1 MRLTSQFF
9 LCSIFLVFL
18 CACGNEEP
26 VSQNISPAV
35 KLDSVKKFIKTNFI
49 SEKAKKLDALFKNKV
64 KTTGFNGCVLV
75 AQHGHIV
82 YKNVF
87 GYSNFKTKDSLNI
100 NSAFQLAST
109 SKTLTAAAILL
120 LKDQNK
126 LKLTDNVQKF
136 LPDFPYLNITI
147 QMLLTHRSGLS
158 NYLYFS
164 EPYCDA
170 NNCYNGKVFDN
181 NSMLRIIA
189 DTKPAPYTSPNKKFE
204 YCNTNY
210 ALLACIVE
218 KVSGQRFADFMAQ
231 NIFTPLGMSNTW
243 VHGSKNDTIYKY
255 KTTGH
260 NASGYVEKDNYA
272 DDVVGDKGIF
282 STVDDLFKWNEALY
296 SEKLLKK
303 ATIEEAFTGYSNEHE
318 GKRNYG
324 YGWRLIE
331 EDKNNKIVYHNG
343 WWHGFSTLFYRKI
356 SDRTTVIVLSNK
368 YNSNTYHIEDVLAI
382 LNSTEYIAPKAGF
395 FKRKAKK

>member
-1 MRLTSQFF
+1 MHLKRQFF
-9 LCSIFLVFL
+9 FCSIFLVFL
-18 CACGNEEP
+18 GACGNDEP
-26 VSQNISPAV
+26 VSQNTSPAV
-35 KLDSVKKFIKTNFI
+35 KQDSVKKFIKKNFI
-49 SEKAKKLDALFKNKV
+49 SEKAKKLDVLFKNKV

-75 AQHGHIV
+75 SQQGHIV

-87 GYSNFKTKDSLNI
+87 GYSNFKTRDSLNI

-136 LPDFPYLNITI
+136 FPDFPYLNITI
-147 QMLLTHRSGLS
+147 QLLLTHRSGLS

-189 DTKPAPYTSPNKKFE
+189 DTKPAPYASPNKKFE

-210 ALLACIVE
+210 ALLASIVE

-231 NIFTPLGMSNTW
+231 NVFTPLGMNNTW
-243 VHGSKNDTIYKY
+243 VRGTKNDTIYKY

-303 ATIEEAFTGYSNEHE
+303 ATIEEAFTGYSNEHQ

-324 YGWRLIE
+324 YGWRLID

-343 WWHGFSTLFYRKI
+343 WWHGFSTLFYRKL
-356 SDRTTVIVLSNK
+356 SDKTTVIILSNK

-382 LNSTEYIAPKAGF
+382 LNSTEYIAPKTGL